1 MSTIGASVKRHPWTR
16 SHRWPSAPAWF
27 RDGLIAAVVV
37 LVLAAP
43 ALFTSS
49 GFVDDWVNH
58 MWLTWLQSRQIRAS
72 GFPSLFVHVDPL
84 GVFYPNF
91 AFYGGT
97 LYAVGGYLMVLT
109 GAPVAVFVGMV
120 TAAIAAAYL
129 GTLWT
134 AREAGVRGLAAHLP
148 ALVIVTG
155 AYYLSLAYGRASWP
169 ELVATSAIP
178 VIIAATIRIVRRGAA
193 PWSVL
198 ALGLATVFWSGSHNL
213 TLAWGTVF
221 VLCLL
226 GVVLI
231 AWAPRLTARRLR
243 RLAVAL
249 GVVALGVMVN
259 GWFLLPDVRYAS
271 TTMLAQTPGI
281 ATSISDPFSRPAILF
296 NPLRVRATSNP
307 ATRSHFT
314 ELPVLVMAWIAVA
327 GALLWRPT
335 RRRELRRALLLLAVL
350 VGGLLVLI
358 MDDHV
363 WAHVPSALDHEQ
375 FTFRLQTYT
384 VIAIA
389 GIVIVAQLALASAA
403 TLRRSL
409 RRGLHGTLVGIV
421 LLGLGLA
428 CWQVWNSTAAYHP
441 WSTAFLRN
449 RASVLRY
456 PYQTP
461 PTWYVYSYIST
472 FRPRPNHVVSTAGAI
487 HLDPA
492 RVHGDSI
499 AQTVTL
505 PPGRGAVAT
514 NIAAP
519 RFMVSIR
526 GLRVAGQTADGF
538 VALDRPSNGARTARL
553 QVTEADTTS
562 IRLGRWVTLLGIVGL
577 LGAVV
582 STAVISRRRS
592 LSRRPW
598 LSPLSNSRP
607 PASQVAFASI
617 LAMPSGS
624 DAARC

>member
-1 MSTIGASVKRHPWTR
+1 MSTVGVSVTPHPWTL
-16 SHRWPSAPAWF
+16 SHGWPSLPAWF
-27 RDGLIAAVVV
+27 RDGLIAAGVV
-37 LVLAAP
+37 LLLAAP

-72 GFPSLFVHVDPL
+72 GFPSLFIHVDPL

-109 GAPVAVFVGMV
+109 GAPVAVFAGMV

-129 GTLWT
+129 GTVWT

-148 ALVIVTG
+148 ALVVVTG
-155 AYYLSLAYGRASWP
+155 AYYLSLAYGRGSWP

-178 VIIAATIRIVRRGAA
+178 VMIAATIRIVRRGVA
-193 PWSVL
+193 PWSVI

-221 VLCLL
+221 VVCVL

-231 AWAPRLTARRLR
+231 AWAPRLGALHVR

-281 ATSISDPFSRPAILF
+281 ATGISDPFSRPEILF

-307 ATRSHFT
+307 AARSHFT
-314 ELPVLVMAWIAVA
+314 ELPVLVMAWIVVA
-327 GALLWRPT
+327 GALLWRPA
-335 RRRELRRALLLLAVL
+335 RRREPRRALLLLAVL

-363 WAHVPSALDHEQ
+363 WTRVPSALDHEQ

-389 GIVIVAQLALASAA
+389 GMVIVVQLALASVAKPSK
-403 TLRRSL
+403 RV
-409 RRGLHGTLVGIV
+409 RRGIQGTLVAIV
-421 LLGLGLA
+421 AFGLGLA

-441 WSTAFLRN
+441 WSPAFLRN

-456 PYQTP
+456 PYETP

-472 FRPRPNHVVSTAGAI
+472 FRPRPSHVVSTDGAI

-492 RVHGDSI
+492 RVRGDSI
-499 AQTVTL
+499 TQTVTL
-505 PPGRGAVAT
+505 PRGRGAVAS
-514 NIAAP
+514 NIAAA
-519 RFMVSIR
+519 RFMVSIH

-538 VALDRPSNGARTARL
+538 VALDRPSNGARTARVR
-553 QVTEADTTS
+553 VTEADTTS

-577 LGAVV
+577 LGAVLA
-582 STAVISRRRS
+582 SAVTSRRK
-592 LSRRPW
+592 
-598 LSPLSNSRP
+598 
-607 PASQVAFASI
+607 
-617 LAMPSGS
+617 PSEP
-624 DAARC
+624 